1 MSATPPSSLSAAIE
15 HASALL
21 ATDPAKAER
30 RARDILE
37 AAPNDPRA
45 QLILASA
52 LRRQGRFAAARALL
66 EPLARAYP
74 GAALTQYELGLVLSP
89 DGDAAGAIAALRRAT
104 GLKRDLAEAWKALG
118 DELFR
123 AGDVAG
129 AEAAFRAHARAAVR
143 DPKLIAAAEALF
155 ADDPALAGRLLRA
168 QLKDRPGDTAAMQ
181 MLAQACVGL
190 GLQDEAQGLL
200 AACLQAEP
208 DRDGARF
215 QLAELLFHQQQAAE
229 AIDHLQ
235 TLLAREPDEPAYRN
249 LLAACLGMVGD
260 YGPEIAIY
268 ERLLADYPKHPRIW
282 LNYGHALRTVGRHDD
297 AVAAYGQCIA
307 LAPSLGDAFWSLANL
322 KTASIDAGLEA
333 VMRSQLERPDLTAE
347 DRLHLHYALGKALE
361 DRGDAAGAFGQ
372 YAAGAALRR
381 RGLRYDANETTAL
394 MRRSVALFTPAFFSA
409 RADAGSPCDAPIF
422 IVGLPRS
429 GSTLIEQILASH
441 SLVEGTMELPDIALM
456 AQELIRSS
464 AGGAGA
470 NYPDVLAALDAGRLS
485 RLGETY
491 LERTR
496 VQRKSDRPF
505 FVDKMP
511 NNFHHIGLIQ
521 LILPRARI
529 IDARRHP
536 LGAGFSAFKQ
546 HFAHG
551 HAFSYDLTDLGRY
564 YRDYVELMAHF
575 DAVLPGRIHRVI
587 YEDLVEDTEREV
599 LRLLDYC
606 QLPFEA
612 GCLKFYENQ
621 RAVRTVSSEQVRRP
635 IFREGL
641 EQWRAYEPWLDPLQ
655 TALGP
660 AAKAWRG
667 EAA

>member
-1 MSATPPSSLSAAIE
+1 MPSAPPGSLAAAIE
-15 HASALL
+15 LASALL
-21 ATDPAKAER
+21 ATDPAQAGR
-30 RARDILE
+30 RARDILQ
-37 AAPNDPRA
+37 ATPDDPRGR
-45 QLILASA
+45 LILGSA
-52 LRRQGRFAAARALL
+52 LRRQGDFAAARAVL

-74 GAALTQYELGLVLSP
+74 NAALTQYELGLAFSGL
-89 DGDAAGAIAALRRAT
+89 GDAPAGIDVLRRAV
-104 GLKRDLAEAWKALG
+104 GLKPDLAEAWKALG

-129 AEAAFRAHARAAVR
+129 AEAAFKAHVRAAVR
-143 DPKLIAAAEALF
+143 DPHLMGAADALF
-155 ADDPALAGRLLRA
+155 ADDAVLAERLLRA
-168 QLKDRPGDTAAMQ
+168 HLGDRPDDTAARQ
-181 MLAQACVGL
+181 MLAQACVQL
-190 GLQDEAQGLL
+190 GRRDEAQGLL
-200 AACLQAEP
+200 AACLQADP
-208 DRDGARF
+208 GRDGARF
-215 QLAELLFHQQQAAE
+215 QLAELLFHQQKAAE
-229 AIDHLQ
+229 ALPHIRA
-235 TLLAREPDEPAYRN
+235 LLAREPDDPAFRN

-260 YGPEIAIY
+260 YGPAIEIY

-282 LNYGHALRTVGRHDD
+282 LNLGHALRTVGRRDD
-297 AVAAYGQCIA
+297 AVAAYRQCIA
-307 LAPSLGDAFWSLANL
+307 LAPGLGDAYWSLANL
-322 KTASIDAGLEA
+322 KTASATAGLEA
-333 VMRSQLERPDLTAE
+333 AMRSQLARSDLTDD

-361 DRGDAAGAFGQ
+361 DRGEPAGAFGQ
-372 YAAGAALRR
+372 YSAGAELRR
-381 RGLRYDANETTAL
+381 KDLRYDADETTAL
-394 MRRSVALFTPAFFSA
+394 MRRSVALFTPAFFEA
-409 RADAGSPCDAPIF
+409 RAVAGSPSDAPIF

-441 SLVEGTMELPDIALM
+441 SLVEGTMELPDIALI
-456 AQELIRSS
+456 AQGLIRPG
-464 AGGAGA
+464 AGGAA
-470 NYPDVLAALDAGRLS
+470 PYPDVLAGLDAGQLS
-485 RLGETY
+485 ALGEAY

-496 VQRKSDRPF
+496 VQRKSGRPF

-521 LILPRARI
+521 LILPNARI

-536 LGAGFSAFKQ
+536 LGSGFSAFRQ

-599 LRLLDYC
+599 LRLLDDC
-606 QLPFEA
+606 GLPFEP
-612 GCLKFYENQ
+612 GCLKFYENA

-641 EQWRAYEPWLDPLQ
+641 EQWRAYEPWLDPLK

-660 AAKAWRG
+660 ALEGWRG
-667 EAA
+667 NRA

>member
-1 MSATPPSSLSAAIE
+1 
-15 HASALL
+15 
-21 ATDPAKAER
+21 
-30 RARDILE
+30 
-37 AAPNDPRA
+37 
-45 QLILASA
+45 
-52 LRRQGRFAAARALL
+52 
-66 EPLARAYP
+66 
-74 GAALTQYELGLVLSP
+74 
-89 DGDAAGAIAALRRAT
+89 
-104 GLKRDLAEAWKALG
+104 
-118 DELFR
+118 
-123 AGDVAG
+123 
-129 AEAAFRAHARAAVR
+129 
-143 DPKLIAAAEALF
+143 
-155 ADDPALAGRLLRA
+155 
-168 QLKDRPGDTAAMQ
+168 MQ

-260 YGPEIAIY
+260 YGPAIAIY

-307 LAPSLGDAFWSLANL
+307 LAPSLGDAYWSLANL

-456 AQELIRSS
+456 PAGQGRITLMCSPRWTLAGSQGSARPTSNAPASSGSPAGRSS
-464 AGGAGA
+464 
-470 NYPDVLAALDAGRLS
+470 S
-485 RLGETY
+485 
-491 LERTR
+491 TR
-496 VQRKSDRPF
+496 C
-505 FVDKMP
+505 
-511 NNFHHIGLIQ
+511 
-521 LILPRARI
+521 RI
-529 IDARRHP
+529 I
-536 LGAGFSAFKQ
+536 FITSA
-546 HFAHG
+546 
-551 HAFSYDLTDLGRY
+551 
-564 YRDYVELMAHF
+564 
-575 DAVLPGRIHRVI
+575 
-587 YEDLVEDTEREV
+587 
-599 LRLLDYC
+599 
-606 QLPFEA
+606 
-612 GCLKFYENQ
+612 
-621 RAVRTVSSEQVRRP
+621 
-635 IFREGL
+635 
-641 EQWRAYEPWLDPLQ
+641 
-655 TALGP
+655 
-660 AAKAWRG
+660 
-667 EAA
+667 